1 MQDRTPSPWRYVALA
16 ALASMVAQSFGRFT
30 YPLLLTAIQG
40 DLGLTYTIAGSL
52 ASANLVAYM
61 VGTLLVTWMATRWRP
76 TRMIHLGMAVS
87 ALGLGLAA
95 VARSAWVLAIALSI
109 TGLAGAII
117 WVPAPVVG
125 SALLPVHQ
133 KGLGFGFV
141 GSGIGVGVVISG
153 FAAAELRSSL
163 GDPAWRVLYR
173 WEFFAALLLLALVL
187 MWMRP
192 TGASVAGGV
201 KLSAIREVPGWRW
214 LLWAYAIF
222 AVCYSL
228 FNTYLVAMLEDD
240 RGFDPVLAS
249 RMFLI
254 LGAATVIGGPLSG
267 KVSDAIGRPRTMLY
281 GFLLMAAAA
290 LLVRWGPFGV
300 VVPATI
306 AFGFG
311 FSGVPASIGAHIGDH
326 TRLDSFAAAFGFAT
340 LAFGVAQMIAP
351 QVGGIL
357 ADELGSFDMVFLLS
371 AVTGLIGA
379 WMAIMLL
386 RRAP

>member
-1 MQDRTPSPWRYVALA
+1 MQERRPSPWRYVALA

-61 VGTLLVTWMATRWRP
+61 LGSILVTWMATRWRP
-76 TRMIHLGMAVS
+76 TRMIHVGMAISV
-87 ALGLGLAA
+87 AGLGLASIA
-95 VARSAWVLAIALSI
+95 GNGWVLAAALFI

-125 SALLPVHQ
+125 SAFLPLHQ
-133 KGLGFGFV
+133 KGLGFGLV
-141 GSGIGVGVVISG
+141 GSGIGLGVVLSG
-153 FAAAELRSSL
+153 WVAAELRSTL

-173 WEFFAALLLLALVL
+173 WEFFAGIVLLAVIVR
-187 MWMRP
+187 WMRP
-192 TGASVAGGV
+192 TGAAVSGGV
-201 KLSAIREVPGWRW
+201 KLSAIRTVPGWRW
-214 LLWAYAIF
+214 LLWAYAAF

-254 LGAATVIGGPLSG
+254 LGAATIFAGPVSG

-281 GFLLMAAAA
+281 GFLIMSAAA
-290 LLVRWGPFGV
+290 LIVRWGPLGAV
-300 VVPATI
+300 IPATI
-306 AFGFG
+306 LFGLG
-311 FSGVPASIGAHIGDH
+311 FSGVPASIGAYIGDH
-326 TRLDSFAAAFGFAT
+326 TELDSFAAAFGVAT
-340 LAFGVAQMIAP
+340 LAFGLAQMIAP
-351 QVGGIL
+351 QIGGII
-357 ADELGSFDMVFLLS
+357 ADQLGGFDMVFVLS
-371 AVTGLIGA
+371 SVTGIGGA
-379 WMAIMLL
+379 FTAAMLL
-386 RRAP
+386 RRSP